1 MSYTTVKRR
10 NVIVAVN
17 GDCVYEGVVNF
28 SEFESRFF
36 INSTNILSI
45 NDIEKEYFGPKFF
58 GCCAQKS
65 VVV

>member
-1 MSYTTVKRR
+1 MYFLQLFIMSYTTVKRR

-36 INSTNILSI
+36 IISTNIQHDFI
-45 NDIEKEYFGPKFF
+45 N
-58 GCCAQKS
+58 Q
-65 VVV
+65 